1 MKYFSFRRFSVKNIT
16 MLLFIL
22 SNVIFVD
29 RAFASSDAWFELFKK
44 SASDQQLYTFLY
56 GMPKGGDLHNH
67 LSGAGFPEWWYELAL
82 EQKKRGFTYY
92 TKIKINN
99 CRPYGEPDLASS
111 PYLLMFINIQNS
123 KYEKLNDCEKSEYIA
138 LADLDETQKQGW
150 INSLRLN
157 GVHEGR
163 DEFFEAHWQ
172 RLNDLFFNHE
182 IQAEILVRNMQAFGK
197 EGLSYLEIDMS
208 PVGMN
213 PDGSFLTSEF
223 VLSYYKERLL
233 QKDAVD
239 TNVIVRFHYA
249 LLRFTPDA
257 EKNLENMYKFVDS
270 NRDMY
275 VAIDMVG
282 REDNDK
288 GHPLR
293 FLPTL
298 RKLRAQYPGIQLSIH
313 AGEVDEPNSHVRN
326 TLLLGAN
333 RIGHGVNLLSDP
345 DTLLLMRHGP
355 YLVEINLIS
364 NLLLEYISDYSRH
377 ILPELLR
384 TNIPV
389 ALSTDDRGMF
399 DSNIT
404 DEFFVA
410 VKEFNLSWSE
420 IKMLSKNSLSYGFM
434 DEVTK
439 AKLLKAFDKNIQ
451 LFETKVKNSIPKSL
465 KNIQPVSYSFT
476 CGRYKLCEW

>member
-1 MKYFSFRRFSVKNIT
+1 MTHLYFRCINIRKIT
-16 MLLFIL
+16 VLLLVIF
-22 SNVIFVD
+22 NVIFVD
-29 RAFASSDAWFELFKK
+29 RALSSPNEWFETFKK
-44 SASDQQLYTFLY
+44 EASDQQLYTFLY

-92 TKIKINN
+92 TKVKINN
-99 CRPYGEPDLASS
+99 CRSYADQHLGTS
-111 PYLLMFINIQNS
+111 PYFLMFVNIQNS
-123 KYEKLNDCEKSEYIA
+123 KYDKLSDCEKSEYIA
-138 LADLDETQKQGW
+138 LADLDETQKTGW
-150 INSLRLN
+150 MNSLRLN
-157 GVHEGR
+157 GMHEGR
-163 DEFFEAHWQ
+163 NEFFETHWQ
-172 RLNDLFFNHE
+172 RLNDLFLNHE

-197 EGLSYLEIDMS
+197 EGLSYLEIDMT

-213 PDGSFLTSEF
+213 PDGSFLTPEF

-233 QKDAVD
+233 QKDALETDV
-239 TNVIVRFHYA
+239 TVRFHYA

-257 EKNLENMYKFVDS
+257 EKNLEDMYKFVDS
-270 NRDMY
+270 HRDMY

-298 RKLRAQYPGIQLSIH
+298 RKLRSQYPGIQLSIH
-313 AGEVDEPNSHVRN
+313 AGEVDEPNPHIRN

-333 RIGHGVNLLSDP
+333 RIGHGINLLSDP
-345 DTLLLMRHGP
+345 DTFLLMRHGP

-364 NLLLEYISDYSRH
+364 NLLLEYVSDYSSH

-384 TNIPV
+384 TNVPV

-434 DEVTK
+434 DDKTK
-439 AKLLKAFDKNIQ
+439 EELMKQFDSRISSFEAKIKSNMSA
-451 LFETKVKNSIPKSL
+451 SL
-465 KNIQPVSYSFT
+465 KSIQPISYSFT